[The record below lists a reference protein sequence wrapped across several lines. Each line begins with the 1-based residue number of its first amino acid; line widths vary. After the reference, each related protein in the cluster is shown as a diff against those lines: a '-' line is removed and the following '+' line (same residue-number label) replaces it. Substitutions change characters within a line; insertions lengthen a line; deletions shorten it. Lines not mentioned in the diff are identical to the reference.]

1 MSRFVVRQERDR
13 LAGRKLVVIGVGSIV
28 TFGVAVAVSG
38 GLLGANRRPAT
49 TSAPAPSVA
58 PMTIG
63 TVEQGLLVGPAR
75 GLDFA
80 RDQRATLDRWGWV
93 DRDAGIARIPIER
106 AMDLVAADAGKG
118 GTP

>member
-1 MSRFVVRQERDR
+1 VLGVDR
-13 LAGRKLVVIGVGSIV
+13 RAGS
-28 TFGVAVAVSG
+28 
-38 GLLGANRRPAT
+38 

-80 RDQRATLDRWGWV
+80 RDQRATLDRWAWV
-93 DRDAGIARIPIER
+93 DRDAGIATIPVER
-106 AMDLVAADAGKG
+106 AMDLVAADAGKQKG